1 MSIDR
6 LPPQSIEAEQSVLGA
21 LLIDRDAVIEVADF
35 LRPQD
40 FYRQANATVY
50 EAILELYERREPVDI
65 VTVSEALE
73 RREALEQ
80 VGGSAYLTSLI
91 NLTPTAVNAIH
102 YGRIVERKAVLR
114 NLIGAAGKI
123 AAIGYDDSADVSEAV
138 DKAEQELFQ
147 VSEHR
152 VNSGFS
158 PLKSLLYAAYDRLDY
173 LHQHKGEISGIRTG
187 FADLDAL
194 TSGLQK
200 SDLVILAARPSIG
213 KTSLALNFAEHAA
226 VREGKTV
233 GVFSLEMSKEQLVL
247 RLLSSV
253 ANIDSQRLRTGF
265 LEEMDFTRLAPA
277 MSALAEAPVFIDDT
291 PNIST
296 MELRTKARR
305 LQAEN
310 GLDLII
316 VDYLQL
322 MQSTLLS
329 RDSNRVQ
336 EVSEITR
343 GLKALARELQ
353 VPVVALSQL
362 SRQAEMR
369 ENKEPRLSDL
379 RESGSIE
386 QDADLVMFLWR
397 EKERGGED
405 EDPEGE
411 IINLRLAKHRNGPT
425 GETKLY
431 FRKKQ
436 TRFVSYADE
445 ARYSGVY
452 QPTGSPS
459 GYN

>member
-6 LPPQSIEAEQSVLGA
+6 LPPQSIDAEQSVIGA

-40 FYRQANATVY
+40 FYRQAHGSIY

-65 VTVSEALE
+65 VTVSEVLE
-73 RREALEQ
+73 RNSALEQ

-91 NLTPTAVNAIH
+91 NLTPTAVNAVH
-102 YGRIVERKAVLR
+102 YGRIVERKAVMR

-123 AAIGYDDSADVSEAV
+123 AGIGYDDSADVSEAI
-138 DKAEQELFQ
+138 DRAEQELFS
-147 VSEHR
+147 VSERR
-152 VNSGFS
+152 VVSGFS
-158 PLKSLLYAAYDRLDY
+158 PLKTLLHAAYDRLDY

-187 FADLDAL
+187 FADLDTL

-200 SDLVILAARPSIG
+200 SDLVVVAARPSVG
-213 KTSLALNFAEHAA
+213 KTSLALNFTEHAA
-226 VREGKTV
+226 VQEGKSV

-277 MSALAEAPVFIDDT
+277 MNALAEAPIYIDDT

-305 LQAEN
+305 LQAEA
-310 GLDLII
+310 GLDMLV

-322 MQSTLLS
+322 MQASGNS
-329 RDSNRVQ
+329 RDANRVQ

-353 VPVVALSQL
+353 VPVIALSQL
-362 SRQAEMR
+362 SRQTEMR
-369 ENKEPRLSDL
+369 ESKEPRLSDL

-386 QDADLVMFLWR
+386 QDSDLVMFLWR

-411 IINLRLAKHRNGPT
+411 VINLRLAKHRNGPT

-431 FRKKQ
+431 FRKRQ
-436 TRFVSYADE
+436 TRFVSIADE
-445 ARYSGVY
+445 SRYANAYV
-452 QPTGSPS
+452 
-459 GYN
+459 N